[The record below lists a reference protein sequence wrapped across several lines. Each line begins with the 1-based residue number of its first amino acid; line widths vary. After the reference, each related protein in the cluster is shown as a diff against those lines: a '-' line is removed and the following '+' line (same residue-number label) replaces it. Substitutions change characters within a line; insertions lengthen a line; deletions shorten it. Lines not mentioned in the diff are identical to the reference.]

1 MKNRISKIK
10 KIFALSFCGIALFL
24 SIVALVIFISNNNIK
39 KRYLKVEAEVVRL
52 SYSYDS
58 DTSDQVFVKFECEIN
73 GEAYKADFTNV
84 ENAPSSC
91 YEGEIITIYVNPKTK
106 KAVYVS
112 PMGPFICLGIGLIF
126 LIIGL
131 VFAISLIKSSRKR
144 KFYMRYGD
152 QIWAKIVS
160 YEEIYS
166 TTYNNRHPQK
176 LICEYTGDF
185 CDEIHKFI
193 SDPVLLSDPNE
204 VVGSLVLVYVIK
216 QTNMQNYYVDCDN
229 IKKTLDSF

>member
-1 MKNRISKIK
+1 
-10 KIFALSFCGIALFL
+10 
-24 SIVALVIFISNNNIK
+24 
-39 KRYLKVEAEVVRL
+39 
-52 SYSYDS
+52 
-58 DTSDQVFVKFECEIN
+58 
-73 GEAYKADFTNV
+73 
-84 ENAPSSC
+84 
-91 YEGEIITIYVNPKTK
+91 
-106 KAVYVS
+106 
-112 PMGPFICLGIGLIF
+112 
-126 LIIGL
+126 
-131 VFAISLIKSSRKR
+131 
-144 KFYMRYGD
+144 MRYGD

-216 QTNMQNYYVDCDN
+216 QTNMQDYYVDCDN
-229 IKKTLDSF
+229 IKKDI